1 MGTAR
6 DRQDCI
12 KVDGQDV
19 PLIIRRDGR
28 ARRFTLSVDQAK
40 GDLRLVLPRRAA
52 LREGLEFVH
61 SKQGWIEDQ
70 LAALPPHLPF
80 VDGAEIP
87 ILGEPHRIRHLPG
100 ARRGVWRAEGAIWV
114 SGQEEHLSRRVTDFL
129 KAEAREA
136 LSDRARAKAA
146 IIDRKIVKIAVRDTR
161 SRWGSCSSDG
171 YINFSWR
178 LILAPE
184 PVFDYVVA
192 HEVAHLVHLDHSRR
206 FWALV
211 DDLTPETLWAQRW
224 LKRDGSR
231 LLRYG

>member
-6 DRQDCI
+6 DRQDII

-19 PLIIRRDGR
+19 PLTIRRDGR

-40 GDLRLVLPRRAA
+40 GDLRLVLPRRAP

-61 SKQGWIEDQ
+61 SKQDWIEDQ
-70 LAALPPHLPF
+70 LAALPPRVPF
-80 VDGAEIP
+80 VDGAFIP
-87 ILGEPHRIRHLPG
+87 VLGSPHRIRHQPG
-100 ARRGVWRAEGAIWV
+100 ARRGVWRDQGTIRV
-114 SGQEEHLSRRVTDFL
+114 SGQPEHLSRRVTDFL
-129 KAEAREA
+129 KAEARHE
-136 LSDRARAKAA
+136 LSERAHDKAR

-192 HEVAHLVHLDHSRR
+192 HEVAHLVHLDHCRH

-224 LKRDGSR
+224 LKREGGR